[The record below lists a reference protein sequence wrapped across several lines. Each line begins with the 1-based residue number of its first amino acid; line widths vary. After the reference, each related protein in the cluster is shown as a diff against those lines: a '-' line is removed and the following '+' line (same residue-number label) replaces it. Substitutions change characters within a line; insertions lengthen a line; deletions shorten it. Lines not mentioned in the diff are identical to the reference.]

1 MTALTPSFRSEA
13 GSAGRDTRGMIRQ
26 HQFYK
31 VELVS
36 ITTPDQSE
44 AEHER
49 MVGCA
54 EAVLKALNLPFRTM
68 LLCAGD
74 MGFSARKTYDLEVWL
89 PSQNTFREISSCSN
103 CGDFQA
109 RRMEAR
115 YRKTGEKGGHFV
127 HTLNGSGLAVGRTLV
142 AVLENYQDENGRI
155 TIPDVLVPYMGG
167 VTHIGGI
174 SGAKRSAD
182 PGPRQ
187 APAPVAVPALRPGR
201 QYWVRIL
208 LTNDDGIHA
217 PGLVALEKIARALS
231 DDVWICAPEY
241 EQSGASRA
249 LTLADPLRVRRIDPQ
264 RFAVEGTPTDCV
276 MMAVQQLI
284 DGPAPDLVLSGVNR
298 GQNIAEDVTL
308 SGTVAGAIEGMALG
322 IRSIALSQA
331 MNYFHDEVVAHWE
344 TAETYGPGIIQK
356 LLEVGWPT
364 DVIMNVN
371 FPALPP
377 EQVTTVEVTRQGF
390 REGHLRHWD
399 KRTDLRGR
407 DYYWMGFTVKPSR
420 PRSTAPT

>member
-1 MTALTPSFRSEA
+1 M
-13 GSAGRDTRGMIRQ
+13 
-26 HQFYK
+26 
-31 VELVS
+31 
-36 ITTPDQSE
+36 
-44 AEHER
+44 
-49 MVGCA
+49 
-54 EAVLKALNLPFRTM
+54 
-68 LLCAGD
+68 
-74 MGFSARKTYDLEVWL
+74 
-89 PSQNTFREISSCSN
+89 
-103 CGDFQA
+103 
-109 RRMEAR
+109 
-115 YRKTGEKGGHFV
+115 
-127 HTLNGSGLAVGRTLV
+127 
-142 AVLENYQDENGRI
+142 
-155 TIPDVLVPYMGG
+155 
-167 VTHIGGI
+167 
-174 SGAKRSAD
+174 
-182 PGPRQ
+182 
-187 APAPVAVPALRPGR
+187 
-201 QYWVRIL
+201 RIL

-217 PGLVALEKIARALS
+217 PGLVALEKIARALT

-249 LTLADPLRVRRIDPQ
+249 LTLADPLRVRRLDDR

-344 TAETYGPGIIQK
+344 TAETYGPGIIQR
-356 LLEVGWPT
+356 LLEVGWPS

-377 EQVTTVEVTRQGF
+377 EQVTAVEVTRQGF
-390 REGHLRHWD
+390 RDGHLRHWD

-407 DYYWMGFTVKPSR
+407 DYYWMGFTATASH
-420 PRSTAPT
+420 PRDGTDLKAVYEGKISVTPLHIDLTHNETVHALKGMLGGAPPKLRVDA